1 MTFLMDRLWLYVS
14 GGLIAGLLALNAW
27 TYGWAVLSYGPRQQ
41 RAGIALQKA
50 RDAAAIREKN
60 RMIED
65 MSRHVAEQLDTLD
78 GELAAAR
85 RTVASTV
92 IEVPGPVVEVIRSC
106 DYPEALRVRLNGIG
120 RAPR

>member
-1 MTFLMDRLWLYVS
+1 MDRLWLYVS

-50 RDAAAIREKN
+50 RDAAAIVEKN

-65 MSRHVAEQLDTLD
+65 MSRAVAEHLDTLD
-78 GELAAAR
+78 GELAAVR
-85 RTVASTV
+85 RSVAATV

-106 DYPEALRVRLNGIG
+106 DYPEALRVRLNTIG
-120 RAPR
+120 KAPR